1 MPNWSLKQLLQ
12 QLPDRNRAPRK
23 WWYPV
28 PKTDPRH
35 RDVIER
41 LHENHSKTIN
51 KTMFSLLGV
60 GLYCL
65 LKVLGESDKS
75 LIVANTTIQTPL
87 VGTSISFQSFLLIAP
102 VLLVILVTY
111 LHILY
116 GYWLQLERKRK
127 EINEAAERDG
137 APTIESIPSLFSFP
151 DRLPRL
157 FTNLIFYWFVPLTL
171 WIMANKA
178 FALSELR
185 YPLFMI
191 ASVVTLAMLFLQ
203 INRCQSKRWLRN
215 SPRWVASGVL
225 LLYMVYV
232 SSNPESLRRP
242 LNLQREDLHGAW
254 LQGLDMAGADMNN
267 ANFQGAN
274 LSGADLRNVNLQN
287 ANLQEADLRNSKLQG
302 ADLRYAKFQKS
313 IIGNADFE
321 EAELDHANFR
331 EAKETEPNRFITAN
345 NWKRAF
351 FSKELL
357 SDLSLSPT
365 HNEDLEKIGNYDSG
379 GKVAYIFQP
388 GDRGYVEG
396 EQHGLIAAKT
406 DLPGGDKYIW
416 EEAKKACDEFVESG
430 YSDWR
435 LPSKDE
441 LNQLYLNRTAVGGF
455 APSLYWSSTE
465 NDAGIAWL
473 QSFDDGGQGDG
484 DKGNGW
490 RVRPVRAF

>member
-1 MPNWSLKQLLQ
+1 MPRSNFRQLL
-12 QLPDRNRAPRK
+12 DRNRAPRK

-35 RDVIER
+35 RDVIEQ

-203 INRCQSKRWLRN
+203 IYRCQSKRWLRN

-242 LNLQREDLHGAW
+242 LNLQREDLHGSW

-267 ANFQGAN
+267 ANLQGAN

-313 IIGNADFE
+313 TIGNADFE
-321 EAELDHANFR
+321 GAELDHADFR
-331 EAKETEPNRFITAN
+331 DAKENDPNRFKAAN
-345 NWKRAF
+345 NYKCAF
-351 FSKELL
+351 FSEGLL
-357 SDLSLSPT
+357 SELSLSPT
-365 HNEDLEKIGNYDSG
+365 HNQDLERIGTYYRG
-379 GKVAYIFQP
+379 GKIAYIFQP
-388 GDRGYVEG
+388 GDQGYIEG
-396 EQHGLIAAKT
+396 EQHGVIAAIT
-406 DLPGGDKYIW
+406 DLPGEDKYTWDAAI
-416 EEAKKACDEFVESG
+416 KACDELEENG
-430 YSDWR
+430 YNDWR
-435 LPSKDE
+435 LPSQDE
-441 LNQLYLNRTAVGGF
+441 LNQLYLNRSAVGGF
-455 APSLYWSSTE
+455 APSRYWSSTE
-465 NDAGIAWL
+465 VDAYFAWS
-473 QSFDDGGQGDG
+473 QSFVYGAPERQPQELLE
-484 DKGNGW
+484 W